1 LVTTYRE
8 KVVRVNIG
16 TRHIYTAFIERHS
29 CNMLHF
35 IQYYKFSEYNTL
47 ITLPAQK
54 SKGLRHGSGKQLLT
68 SHKKILG
75 LIPDQYMW
83 DLH

>member
-1 LVTTYRE
+1 
-8 KVVRVNIG
+8 
-16 TRHIYTAFIERHS
+16 
-29 CNMLHF
+29 MLHF